1 MNKNQVLKQRTLT
14 GIIFGV
20 IVITLIQSGSY
31 GAILLALII
40 ALTGNVE
47 YIKMIFPREKLK
59 LIICLSINILVIA
72 GLLFIPP
79 NTSIYLYISLLSCFM
94 MVLGILNLYFPIIRH
109 ELVYWIV
116 SVFYFG
122 LPFGLFISHLYNVTP
137 YLPYF
142 WLSVLIMIWMSDSF
156 AYLVGSRIG
165 KHKLFEKISPKKSW
179 EGFLGAGFIALPIAY
194 WLGSSYFNTAAD
206 MYGISP
212 ASVGSSGLFWTMIA
226 AAAWIIGTMGDLV
239 ESSIKRTFGIK
250 DSGNILPGHG
260 GILDRFDS
268 FIYILPFVLFLLSFY
283 SQSKS
288 I

>member
-40 ALTGNVE
+40 AVTGNVE

-59 LIICLSINILVIA
+59 LIICLSINVLVIA

-94 MVLGILNLYFPIIRH
+94 MILGILNLYLPIIRH

-122 LPFGLFISHLYNVTP
+122 LPFGLFISHL
-137 YLPYF
+137 
-142 WLSVLIMIWMSDSF
+142 
-156 AYLVGSRIG
+156 
-165 KHKLFEKISPKKSW
+165 
-179 EGFLGAGFIALPIAY
+179 
-194 WLGSSYFNTAAD
+194 
-206 MYGISP
+206 
-212 ASVGSSGLFWTMIA
+212 
-226 AAAWIIGTMGDLV
+226 
-239 ESSIKRTFGIK
+239 
-250 DSGNILPGHG
+250 
-260 GILDRFDS
+260 
-268 FIYILPFVLFLLSFY
+268 
-283 SQSKS
+283 
-288 I
+288 